1 MDPKYKLIAQLLYG
15 SGLRLMEAV
24 RLRVKDVDYDYVSLM
39 IWQGKGN
46 KNRRV
51 TLALELLPLLR
62 SQSHS
67 TGQCLFVSPLL
78 FMNFSKTQRLL
89 TLNLFVNNCLNFL
102 I

>member
-1 MDPKYKLIAQLLYG
+1 
-15 SGLRLMEAV
+15 MEAV

-62 SQSHS
+62 SQSH
-67 TGQCLFVSPLL
+67 L
-78 FMNFSKTQRLL
+78 
-89 TLNLFVNNCLNFL
+89 VNDY
-102 I
+102 